1 MLPSIALIAST
12 NRQQELLELV
22 NRHPKV
28 LNRYNLV
35 APSNIG
41 QYLQNQAGLSVESV
55 RSLSDGGDIELA
67 ARILSKTIVGVIAL
81 IDADDVLDYESG
93 LRNLWRAC
101 VLQDVPF
108 ATNLSTAELALRGA
122 AKHRLAYLIFNP
134 VAGQGNPD
142 QELALIRQLLE
153 PQIQLNV
160 IFTERDV
167 DPAEQAKAAI
177 AKIQANQ
184 TDGPTTDLIIASG
197 GDGTVSVVAG
207 ATIGT
212 GIPIGII
219 PRGTANA
226 FSVGLGIP
234 TDLRGAC
241 QTILSGNTRV
251 VDAAMCNDLPMVLL
265 AGIGFEAGMVDRA
278 DRALKD
284 RLGTLAYVLA
294 GAQQFAQQ
302 ERFKAQ
308 IEIEGE
314 VTELETGAITIANV
328 APSGSVLA
336 QGSGQVIP
344 NDGLLE
350 VTIGTTQTRVQA
362 IGAMTSLFAAAIRK
376 MPTNRDDIL
385 CLQTARI
392 KVSTTPP
399 QKVVVDGEII
409 GTTPIDIQCIPNGL
423 TVFAP
428 ISQV

>member
-12 NRQQELLELV
+12 NRQQEILELV
-22 NRHPKV
+22 NRHQKV
-28 LNRYNLV
+28 LNRYNLI
-35 APSNIG
+35 APLDIG
-41 QYLQNQAGLSVESV
+41 QYLQNQAGLSVECV

-67 ARILSKTIVGVIAL
+67 ACILSKTVVGVIAL

-101 VLQDVPF
+101 ILQDIPF
-108 ATNLSTAELALRGA
+108 STNLSTAELVLRGA

-160 IFTERDV
+160 IFTEKDV

-251 VDAAMCNDLPMVLL
+251 VDAAMCNDVPMLLL

-278 DRALKD
+278 DRTLKD

-294 GAQQFAQQ
+294 GVQQFTQQ

-308 IEIEGE
+308 VEIEGE

-344 NDGLLE
+344 DDGLLE

-385 CLQTARI
+385 CLQTPRI

-409 GTTPIDIQCIPNGL
+409 GTTPIDIQCIPSGL